1 MKNIL
6 KIILLF
12 FVVFLITSC
21 ATTKNKY
28 TKNKTK
34 VATTANISLA
44 TDLENGD
51 ILDGIILSTDDKV
64 LVKDQIDS
72 TENGIY
78 KVVASG
84 MASRDPD
91 YDTVVELAGQ
101 FVVVQEGTTN
111 VDKTYVSTSDNRGPI
126 GDANIIFSQVQ
137 MTVHGIEPLI
147 DPEKIKEKAREDMTR
162 LEKAGPKGYDQDE
175 DVVMEKREVITT
187 ELTRSYEFIT
197 DEYSDL
203 KQIIS
208 LNLNNVDF
216 KDAMKL
222 LAAIGNINILVGDEV
237 SGTIN
242 AEIQYVTWEVAFKTL
257 LDMKTL
263 GHDIDAKNR
272 IIRVHTPEKLSSQ
285 EDYKSARNEM
295 LKKKTQ
301 SRLDREP
308 MITNIFRLYYI
319 EPEQAKTTLEDLYST
334 QGEAGVSTMSSLKI
348 TVEETTRSIIVR
360 GHEADLDVI
369 DKVIQKIDIK
379 TKQVLIEAFIVEA
392 TSDFQKALGK
402 RIGAM
407 TGGEAA
413 VTGEQSIISGT
424 AGGAATTP
432 GGIALGAA
440 AGTVTNNSITG
451 ATSGIGI
458 LKTLGT
464 AALKLEI
471 EALQSLGKTK
481 IISSPSIFTLNNHQ
495 AKVTQGTQ
503 IAYQTTVDG
512 TTTTAFKEAAL
523 ALTVTPSIIGDGFI
537 LLDIQVNNDSPV
549 EVAGSDEPGI
559 KTNEITTKLLVEDG
573 DIVVIGGIKIH
584 NTTDSITKTPGL
596 GDVPVVGK
604 LFKGKKETNKLEE
617 MLIFLSPRVLE

>member
-44 TDLENGD
+44 IDLENGD

-111 VDKTYVSTSDNRGPI
+111 VDKTYLSTSDNRGPI
-126 GDANIIFSQVQ
+126 GNANIFFSQVQ
-137 MTVHGIEPLI
+137 VTVHGIEPLI
-147 DPEKIKEKAREDMTR
+147 DLEKIKEKALKDRTR
-162 LEKAGPKGYDQDE
+162 IEEAGPEGYEQ
-175 DVVMEKREVITT
+175 DVVLEKREKITT
-187 ELTRSYEFIT
+187 ELTRSYEFIA

-208 LNLNNVDF
+208 LSLNNVDF

-222 LAAIGNINILVGDEV
+222 LADIGNINILVGDEV

-285 EDYKSARNEM
+285 EDYKAARAEV

-301 SRLDREP
+301 SMLEAEP

-379 TKQVLIEAFIVEA
+379 TKQ
-392 TSDFQKALGK
+392 
-402 RIGAM
+402 
-407 TGGEAA
+407 
-413 VTGEQSIISGT
+413 
-424 AGGAATTP
+424 
-432 GGIALGAA
+432 
-440 AGTVTNNSITG
+440 
-451 ATSGIGI
+451 
-458 LKTLGT
+458 
-464 AALKLEI
+464 
-471 EALQSLGKTK
+471 
-481 IISSPSIFTLNNHQ
+481 
-495 AKVTQGTQ
+495 
-503 IAYQTTVDG
+503 AY
-512 TTTTAFKEAAL
+512 
-523 ALTVTPSIIGDGFI
+523 I
-537 LLDIQVNNDSPV
+537 LLQLR
-549 EVAGSDEPGI
+549 
-559 KTNEITTKLLVEDG
+559 KTMSYAVYWFLVYDNAE
-573 DIVVIGGIKIH
+573 
-584 NTTDSITKTPGL
+584 
-596 GDVPVVGK
+596 
-604 LFKGKKETNKLEE
+604 
-617 MLIFLSPRVLE
+617 RR